1 MNIQVS
7 AILYYFFKTLLLLD
21 DYISPANTSL
31 KHNLQLV
38 EYGLYLVEVKLKYS
52 VGESLLCST
61 FLKF

>member
-52 VGESLLCST
+52 SFKEI
-61 FLKF
+61 